1 MLLKLLRMSA
11 RLFLRAVF
19 LVLLTSLPVQD
30 AAAGPGDVQVRLLF
44 AGQEARVVL
53 KDTPA
58 ARGLCALLPLE
69 LTFEDYNA
77 TEKIA
82 VLPKRL
88 SIGESPTICDPEP
101 GTLAYFIPWGNL
113 AIFYR
118 DFRLSRNLVPLG
130 RVVSGLE
137 ALGSMQGDFL
147 LRMERVQ

>member
-58 ARGLCALLPLE
+58 ARGLFALLPLE

-118 DFRLSRNLVPLG
+118 DFRPSRNLVL
-130 RVVSGLE
+130 
-137 ALGSMQGDFL
+137 LGSVVRGMDLFAGQKGEFSV
-147 LRMERVQ
+147 RIERAE